1 MYYFK
6 TEMKEEALN
15 GRTVAFLLTIID
27 INYSYL
33 SRILNGKI
41 HCSLKTAK
49 QITKAIDENANTEDF
64 FIKKKYFSTR

>member
-1 MYYFK
+1 MYVFK
-6 TEMKEEALN
+6 TELKEEALE
-15 GRTVAFLLTIID
+15 GRTVAFLLSLID

-49 QITKAIDENANTEDF
+49 LITRAINENANVSD
-64 FIKKKYFSTR
+64 YFAQK